1 MSHRKFEGKVEKIAE
16 AMNEANPTLRV
27 MALHALAYC
36 ERLFYLEEVE
46 EIRVADAAVYAGRRL
61 HEELASDEGEIVSL
75 VLESERLGL
84 RGKVDCLRRRDGC
97 LIPYEHK
104 RGRSAKS
111 DVGPQAWPSDRLQVC
126 AYTML
131 LEEHTGT
138 SIEEARVRYHAD
150 NTTVRV
156 SVDEQARTEVRTAVA
171 RARELS
177 ESVERP
183 PVTDNDR
190 LCLRCSLAPVCLPE
204 EERLAKDEDWEPV
217 RLFPPDRERQ
227 TIHVATQGVRIGRSG
242 ETLTITGADEQ
253 KQSFPVREVG
263 ELVIHGYAQISTQ
276 AIHLCASQE
285 VGVHWFTRGGR
296 YVSGLVSSASPVQR
310 RIRQYEALRD
320 PGLLFRLGRRLVIAR
335 VSGQLGFLL
344 RASRSKDRKALGIEG
359 AVQGLRNALRAISHA
374 EGIDSLRGHEGDAGR
389 HYFSGFPGLLR
400 DDLDDRLCFKR
411 RSRRPPRDPINALLS
426 FGYALLYR
434 DVLQAIMAVG
444 LEPAF
449 GFFHRPRSAAHPL
462 ALDLMELFRV
472 PLWDMPLV
480 ASVNRL
486 QWDVEEDFTHAGK
499 QVWLSDGG
507 RKKAIEV
514 YERRK
519 EDRWKHPVTGYSLS
533 YARLIELEVRLLEKE
548 WAGEPG
554 LFARMRLR

>member
-1 MSHRKFEGKVEKIAE
+1 MDTSTI
-16 AMNEANPTLRV
+16 RV

-46 EIRVADAAVYAGRRL
+46 EIRVADASVYAGRRL
-61 HEELASDEGEIVSL
+61 HEELVADEGELVSL
-75 VLESERLGL
+75 ALESETLGI
-84 RGKVDCLRRRDGC
+84 RGKVDCLRRRNGQ

-104 RGRSAKS
+104 RGRSAKG
-111 DVGPQAWPSDRLQVC
+111 DAGPQAWPSDRLQVC
-126 AYTML
+126 AYTLL
-131 LEEHTGT
+131 LEEHTDT
-138 SIEEARVRYHAD
+138 SIEEARIRYHAT

-156 SVDEQARTEVRTAVA
+156 PVDGIAREDVRKAVV

-177 ESVERP
+177 QSVERP
-183 PVTDNDR
+183 PVATNDR

-204 EERLAKDEDWEPV
+204 EERLAKDENWEPV
-217 RLFPPDRERQ
+217 RLFPQDRERQ
-227 TIHVATQGVRIGRSG
+227 TIHVTTHGARIGRSG
-242 ETLTITGADEQ
+242 ETLTITDTAGQ
-253 KQSFPVREVG
+253 KQVFPIREVG
-263 ELVIHGYAQISTQ
+263 EIVIHGYAQISTQ

-285 VGVHWFTRGGR
+285 IGVHWFTGGGR
-296 YVSGLVSSASPVQR
+296 YVSGLVAGASPVQR
-310 RIRQYEALRD
+310 RIRQFEALRD
-320 PGLLFRLGRRLVIAR
+320 PGLLFRLARRLVRAR
-335 VSGQLGFLL
+335 ASSQLGFLL
-344 RASRSKDRKALGIEG
+344 RASRGKDRKMLGIDD
-359 AVQGLRNALRAISHA
+359 ALQGLRNALRAASCA

-389 HYFSGFPGLLR
+389 HYFSGLPGLLR
-400 DDLDDRLCFKR
+400 NDLDERLHFNGR
-411 RSRRPPRDPINALLS
+411 NRRPPQDRINALLS

-462 ALDLMELFRV
+462 VLDLMEIFRV

-486 QWDVEEDFTHAGK
+486 QWDVEEDFIRAGK
-499 QVWLSDGG
+499 QVWLSDSG

-519 EDRWKHPVTGYSLS
+519 EDPWKHPVTGYSLS
-533 YARLIELEVRLLEKE
+533 YARLIELEARLLEKE

>member
-1 MSHRKFEGKVEKIAE
+1 MSTNANAE
-16 AMNEANPTLRV
+16 PTIRV

-61 HEELASDEGEIVSL
+61 HEELAADEGEMVSL
-75 VLESERLGL
+75 VLESETLGI
-84 RGKVDCLRRRDGC
+84 RGKVDCLRRRDGR

-104 RGRSAKS
+104 RGRSAKG
-111 DVGPQAWPSDRLQVC
+111 DDGPQAWPSDRLQVC
-126 AYTML
+126 AYTLL

-138 SIEEARVRYHAD
+138 PIEEARIRYHAN
-150 NTTVRV
+150 NTTVRIP
-156 SVDEQARTEVRTAVA
+156 VDETARADVRGAVA

-177 ESVERP
+177 RTVERP
-183 PVTDNDR
+183 PVAANDR

-217 RLFPPDRERQ
+217 RLFPQDRERQ
-227 TIHVATQGVRIGRSG
+227 TVHVTTHGTRIGKSG
-242 ETLTITGADEQ
+242 ETLTVTDTAGQ
-253 KQSFPVREVG
+253 KQAFPVREVG

-276 AIHLCASQE
+276 AIHLCAAQE
-285 VGVHWFTRGGR
+285 VGVHWFTGGGR
-296 YVSGLVSSASPVQR
+296 YVSGLASSTSPVQR
-310 RIRQYEALRD
+310 RIRQFEALRD

-335 VSGQLGFLL
+335 ASSQLGFLL
-344 RASRSKDRKALGIEG
+344 RASRGKDRKALGIDG
-359 AVQGLRNALRAISHA
+359 AVQGLRNALRAASYA
-374 EGIDSLRGHEGDAGR
+374 EGIASLRGHEGDAGR

-400 DDLDDRLCFKR
+400 DDLDERLRFSGR
-411 RSRRPPRDPINALLS
+411 NRRPPRDRINALLS

-449 GFFHRPRSAAHPL
+449 GFFHQPRSAAHPL

-486 QWDVEEDFTHAGK
+486 QWDAEEDFTQAGK
-499 QVWLSDGG
+499 QVWLSDTG

-519 EDRWKHPVTGYSLS
+519 EDRWKHPVTKYSLS
-533 YARLIELEVRLLEKE
+533 YARLIELEARLLEKE

>member
-1 MSHRKFEGKVEKIAE
+1 MSTDALT
-16 AMNEANPTLRV
+16 APTIRV

-61 HEELASDEGEIVSL
+61 HEELAADEGEMVSL
-75 VLESERLGL
+75 VLESDTLGI
-84 RGKVDCLRRRDGC
+84 RGKADCLRRRDGR

-104 RGRSAKS
+104 RGRSAKG
-111 DVGPQAWPSDRLQVC
+111 DDGPQAWPSDRLQVC
-126 AYTML
+126 AYTLL

-138 SIEEARVRYHAD
+138 AIEEARIRYHTNNA
-150 NTTVRV
+150 TVRV
-156 SVDEQARTEVRTAVA
+156 AVDETARADVRRAVA

-177 ESVERP
+177 RSVERP

-190 LCLRCSLAPVCLPE
+190 LCLRCSLASVCLPE
-204 EERLAKDEDWEPV
+204 EERLAKDEEWEPI
-217 RLFPPDRERQ
+217 RLFPQDRERQ
-227 TIHVATQGVRIGRSG
+227 TVHVTTHGARVGKSG
-242 ETLTITGADEQ
+242 ETLTVTDTTGQ
-253 KQSFPVREVG
+253 KQVFPIREVG
-263 ELVIHGYAQISTQ
+263 EVVIHGYAQVSTQ

-285 VGVHWFTRGGR
+285 VGVHWFTGGGR
-296 YVSGLVSSASPVQR
+296 YVSGLVSGASPVQR
-310 RIRQYEALRD
+310 RIRQFEALRE
-320 PGLLFRLGRRLVIAR
+320 PGLLFRLARRLVIAR
-335 VSGQLGFLL
+335 ASSQLGFLL
-344 RASRSKDRKALGIEG
+344 RASRGKDRKALGIEG
-359 AVQGLRNALRAISHA
+359 AIQGLRNALRAASYA
-374 EGIDSLRGHEGDAGR
+374 EGVDALRGHEGDAGR

-400 DDLDDRLCFKR
+400 DDLDERLRFGGR
-411 RSRRPPRDPINALLS
+411 NRRPPRDRINALLS

-434 DVLQAIMAVG
+434 DVLQATMSVG
-444 LEPAF
+444 LEPSF

-486 QWDVEEDFTHAGK
+486 QWDVEGDFTQAGK
-499 QVWLSDGG
+499 QVWLSDTG

-519 EDRWKHPVTGYSLS
+519 EDRWKHPVTKYSLS
-533 YARLIELEVRLLEKE
+533 YARLIELEARLLEKE

>member
-1 MSHRKFEGKVEKIAE
+1 
-16 AMNEANPTLRV
+16 

-61 HEELASDEGEIVSL
+61 HEELAADEGEIVSL
-75 VLESERLGL
+75 VLESETLGI
-84 RGKVDCLRRRDGC
+84 RGKVDCLRRRDGR

-104 RGRSAKS
+104 RGRSAKG
-111 DVGPQAWPSDRLQVC
+111 DDGPQAWPSDRLQVC
-126 AYTML
+126 AYTLL

-138 SIEEARVRYHAD
+138 TIEEARIRYHAN
-150 NTTVRV
+150 NTTVRIA
-156 SVDEQARTEVRTAVA
+156 VDEKARADVRRAVA

-177 ESVERP
+177 QSVERP

-204 EERLAKDEDWEPV
+204 EERLAKDEEWEPV
-217 RLFPPDRERQ
+217 RLFPQDRERQ
-227 TIHVATQGVRIGRSG
+227 TVHVTTHGARVGKSG
-242 ETLTITGADEQ
+242 ETLTVTDTAGQ
-253 KQSFPVREVG
+253 KQVFPVREVG
-263 ELVIHGYAQISTQ
+263 EIVIHGYAQVSTQ

-285 VGVHWFTRGGR
+285 VGVHWFTGGGR
-296 YVSGLVSSASPVQR
+296 YVSGLVSGASPVQR
-310 RIRQYEALRD
+310 RIRQFEALRE
-320 PGLLFRLGRRLVIAR
+320 PGLLFRLARRLVIAR
-335 VSGQLGFLL
+335 ASSQLGFLL
-344 RASRSKDRKALGIEG
+344 RASRGKDRKALGIEG
-359 AVQGLRNALRAISHA
+359 AIQGLRNALRAASYA
-374 EGIDSLRGHEGDAGR
+374 EGVDALRGHEGDAGR

-400 DDLDDRLCFKR
+400 SDLDERLRFSGR
-411 RSRRPPRDPINALLS
+411 NRRPPRDRINALLS

-472 PLWDMPLV
+472 PLWDMSLV

-486 QWDVEEDFTHAGK
+486 QWDVEEDFTQAGK
-499 QVWLSDGG
+499 QVWLSDTG

-519 EDRWKHPVTGYSLS
+519 EDRWKHPVTKYSLS
-533 YARLIELEVRLLEKE
+533 YARLIELEARLLEKE

>member
-1 MSHRKFEGKVEKIAE
+1 MDTA
-16 AMNEANPTLRV
+16 PTIRV

-46 EIRVADAAVYAGRRL
+46 EIRIADAAVYAGRRL
-61 HEELASDEGEIVSL
+61 HEELAADEGEIVSL
-75 VLESERLGL
+75 ILESATLGI
-84 RGKVDCLRRRDGC
+84 RGKADCLRRRDGH

-104 RGRSAKS
+104 RGRAAKGE
-111 DVGPQAWPSDRLQVC
+111 DGPQAWPSDRLQVC
-126 AYTML
+126 AYALL
-131 LEEHTGT
+131 LEEHTST
-138 SIEEARVRYHAD
+138 PIEEARIRYHAD

-156 SVDEQARTEVRTAVA
+156 PIDAAAREDVHKAVA

-177 ESVERP
+177 QSVQRP
-183 PVTDNDR
+183 PVTENER

-204 EERLAKDEDWEPV
+204 EERLAKNKKWEPV
-217 RLFPPDRERQ
+217 RLFPQDRERQ
-227 TIHVATQGVRIGRSG
+227 TVHVTTQGARISRAG
-242 ETLTITGADEQ
+242 ERLTVTDTDGH
-253 KQSFPVREVG
+253 KQAFPIREVG
-263 ELVIHGYAQISTQ
+263 EVVVHGYAQVTTQ

-285 VGVHWFTRGGR
+285 VGIHWITTGGR
-296 YVSGLVSSASPVQR
+296 YIGGLAASTGPVQR
-310 RIRQYEALRD
+310 RIRQFEALRD
-320 PGLLFRLGRRLVIAR
+320 PGLAFRLARRLAIAR
-335 VSGQLGFLL
+335 ASSQLGFLL
-344 RASRSKDRKALGIEG
+344 RASRGKERPSQTDE
-359 AVQGLRNALRAISHA
+359 AVQGIRNALRAASYA

-389 HYFSGFPGLLR
+389 HYFSGLPTLLR
-400 DDLDDRLCFKR
+400 EDLDERLRFDGR
-411 RSRRPPRDPINALLS
+411 NRRPPQDRFNALLS

-486 QWDVEEDFTHAGK
+486 QWDADEDFTCAGK
-499 QVWLSDGG
+499 QVWLSDSG
-507 RKKAIEV
+507 RKKAIAV

-519 EDRWKHPVTGYSLS
+519 EDRWKHPVTDYSLS
-533 YARLIELEVRLLEKE
+533 YARLVELEARLLEKE
-548 WAGEPG
+548 WTGEPG

>member
-1 MSHRKFEGKVEKIAE
+1 MSTDALTE
-16 AMNEANPTLRV
+16 PTLRV

-61 HEELASDEGEIVSL
+61 HEELAADEGEMVSL
-75 VLESERLGL
+75 VLESATLGI
-84 RGKVDCLRRRDGC
+84 RGKADCLRRRDGR

-104 RGRSAKS
+104 RGRSAKGH
-111 DVGPQAWPSDRLQVC
+111 DGPQAWPSDRLQVC
-126 AYTML
+126 AYTLL

-138 SIEEARVRYHAD
+138 SIEEARIRYHA
-150 NTTVRV
+150 NNATVRV
-156 SVDEQARTEVRTAVA
+156 AVDETARADVRSAIA
-171 RARELS
+171 RARALS
-177 ESVERP
+177 QSVERP
-183 PVTDNDR
+183 PVTENDR

-204 EERLAKDEDWEPV
+204 EERLARDEDWEPV
-217 RLFPPDRERQ
+217 RLFPQDRERQ
-227 TIHVATQGVRIGRSG
+227 TVHVITQGARVGKYG
-242 ETLTITGADEQ
+242 ETLTVTDTAGQ
-253 KQSFPVREVG
+253 KQVFPIREVG
-263 ELVIHGYAQISTQ
+263 EVIIHGYVQISTQ

-285 VGVHWFTRGGR
+285 VGVHWFTGGGR
-296 YVSGLVSSASPVQR
+296 YVSGLVSSTSPVQR
-310 RIRQYEALRD
+310 RIRQFEALRE
-320 PGLLFRLGRRLVIAR
+320 PGFLFRLARRLVLAR
-335 VSGQLGFLL
+335 ASSQLGFLL
-344 RASRSKDRKALGIEG
+344 RASRGKDRKALGIEG
-359 AVQGLRNALRAISHA
+359 AIQGLRNALRAASYA
-374 EGIDSLRGHEGDAGR
+374 EGVDALRGHEGDAGR

-400 DDLDDRLCFKR
+400 GDLDERLRFNGR
-411 RSRRPPRDPINALLS
+411 NRRPPRDRINALLS

-434 DVLQAIMAVG
+434 DVLQAIMSVG

-486 QWDVEEDFTHAGK
+486 QWDAEEDFTQAGK
-499 QVWLSDGG
+499 QVWLSDAG
-507 RKKAIEV
+507 RTKAIEV

-519 EDRWKHPVTGYSLS
+519 EDRWKHPVTKYALS
-533 YARLIELEVRLLEKE
+533 YARLIELEARLLEKE

>member
-1 MSHRKFEGKVEKIAE
+1 
-16 AMNEANPTLRV
+16 MNEAAPTIRV

-61 HEELASDEGEIVSL
+61 HEELAADEGEIVSL
-75 VLESERLGL
+75 VLESETLGI
-84 RGKVDCLRRRDGC
+84 RGKADCLRRRDGR

-104 RGRSAKS
+104 RGRSAKG
-111 DVGPQAWPSDRLQVC
+111 DDGPQAWPSDRLQVC
-126 AYTML
+126 AYTLL

-138 SIEEARVRYHAD
+138 TIEEARIRYHA
-150 NTTVRV
+150 NNATVRV
-156 SVDEQARTEVRTAVA
+156 AVDETARADVRRAVA
-171 RARELS
+171 RARALS
-177 ESVERP
+177 QSVERP

-204 EERLAKDEDWEPV
+204 EERLAKDEEWEPV
-217 RLFPPDRERQ
+217 RLFPQDRERQ
-227 TIHVATQGVRIGRSG
+227 TVHVTTHGARVGKSG
-242 ETLTITGADEQ
+242 ETLTVTDTAGQ
-253 KQSFPVREVG
+253 KQAFPIREVG
-263 ELVIHGYAQISTQ
+263 EVVIHGYAQVSTQ

-285 VGVHWFTRGGR
+285 VGVHWFTGGGR
-296 YVSGLVSSASPVQR
+296 YVSGLVSGASPVQR
-310 RIRQYEALRD
+310 RIRQFEALRE
-320 PGLLFRLGRRLVIAR
+320 PGLLFRLARRLVIAR
-335 VSGQLGFLL
+335 ASSQLGFLL
-344 RASRSKDRKALGIEG
+344 RASRGKDRKALGIEG
-359 AVQGLRNALRAISHA
+359 TIQGLRNALRAASYA
-374 EGIDSLRGHEGDAGR
+374 EGVDALRGHEGDAGR

-400 DDLDDRLCFKR
+400 DDLDERLRFGGR
-411 RSRRPPRDPINALLS
+411 NRRPPRDRINALLS

-434 DVLQAIMAVG
+434 DVLQAIMSVG

-486 QWDVEEDFTHAGK
+486 QWDVEEDFTQAGK
-499 QVWLSDGG
+499 QVWLSDTG

-519 EDRWKHPVTGYSLS
+519 EDRWKHPVTKYSLS
-533 YARLIELEVRLLEKE
+533 YARLIELEARLLEKE

>member
-1 MSHRKFEGKVEKIAE
+1 MSTETSSDPLI
-16 AMNEANPTLRV
+16 RV

-46 EIRVADAAVYAGRRL
+46 EIRIADEAVYAGRRL
-61 HEELASDEGEIVSL
+61 HEELAADEGEIVSL
-75 VLESERLGL
+75 VLESATLGI
-84 RGKVDCLRRRDGC
+84 RGKTDCLRRRDGR

-104 RGRSAKS
+104 RGRSAKGE
-111 DVGPQAWPSDRLQVC
+111 DGPQAWPSDRLQVC
-126 AYTML
+126 AYTLL
-131 LEEHTGT
+131 LEEHTGVP
-138 SIEEARVRYHAD
+138 IEEARIRYHAD

-156 SVDEQARTEVRTAVA
+156 PVDAAAREEVRKAVA

-177 ESVERP
+177 QSVERP
-183 PVTDNDR
+183 PVTENDR

-204 EERLAKDEDWEPV
+204 EERLAKNDNWEPV
-217 RLFPPDRERQ
+217 RLFPQDRERQ
-227 TIHVATQGVRIGRSG
+227 TVHVTTHGARIGKAG
-242 ETLTITGADEQ
+242 ETLTVTDTDGH
-253 KQSFPVREVG
+253 KQVFPIREVG
-263 ELVIHGYAQISTQ
+263 EVVVHGYAQVTTQ

-285 VGVHWFTRGGR
+285 VGLHWITGGGR
-296 YVSGLVSSASPVQR
+296 YIGGLAAGASPVQR
-310 RIRQYEALRD
+310 RIRQFEALRD
-320 PGLLFRLGRRLVIAR
+320 PGLAFRLARRLAIAR
-335 VSGQLGFLL
+335 ASSQLGFLL
-344 RASRSKDRKALGIEG
+344 RASRGKERAASGIEE
-359 AVQGLRNALRAISHA
+359 AVQGIRHALRAASYA

-389 HYFSGFPGLLR
+389 HYFSGLPALLR
-400 DDLDDRLCFKR
+400 DDLDERFR
-411 RSRRPPRDPINALLS
+411 FAGRNRRPPQDRINALLS

-486 QWDVEEDFTHAGK
+486 QWGADADFTCAGK
-499 QVWLSDGG
+499 QVWLSDSG

-533 YARLIELEVRLLEKE
+533 YARLIELEARLLEKE

>member
-1 MSHRKFEGKVEKIAE
+1 MDASPI
-16 AMNEANPTLRV
+16 RV

-46 EIRVADAAVYAGRRL
+46 EIRVADASVYAGRRL
-61 HEELASDEGEIVSL
+61 HEELVADEGELVSL
-75 VLESERLGL
+75 ALESETLGI
-84 RGKVDCLRRRDGC
+84 RGKVDCLRRRNGQ

-104 RGRSAKS
+104 RGRSAKG
-111 DVGPQAWPSDRLQVC
+111 DAGPQAWPSDRLQVC
-126 AYTML
+126 AYTLL
-131 LEEHTGT
+131 LEEHTDT
-138 SIEEARVRYHAD
+138 SIEEARIRYHAT

-156 SVDEQARTEVRTAVA
+156 PVDEKAREDVRKAVV

-177 ESVERP
+177 QSVERP
-183 PVTDNDR
+183 PVATNDR

-204 EERLAKDEDWEPV
+204 EERLARDENWEPV
-217 RLFPPDRERQ
+217 RLFPQDQERQ
-227 TIHVATQGVRIGRSG
+227 TIHVTTHGARVGKSG
-242 ETLTITGADEQ
+242 ETLTVTDTAGQ
-253 KQSFPVREVG
+253 KQVFPIREIG
-263 ELVIHGYAQISTQ
+263 EVVIHGYAQISTQ

-285 VGVHWFTRGGR
+285 VGVHWFTGGGR
-296 YVSGLVSSASPVQR
+296 YVSGLVAGTSPVQR
-310 RIRQYEALRD
+310 RIRQFEALRD
-320 PGLLFRLGRRLVIAR
+320 PGLLFRLARRLVLAR
-335 VSGQLGFLL
+335 VSSQLGFLL
-344 RASRSKDRKALGIEG
+344 RASRGKDRKMLGIDN
-359 AVQGLRNALRAISHA
+359 AVQGLRNALRAASCA

-389 HYFSGFPGLLR
+389 HYFSGLPGLLR
-400 DDLDDRLCFKR
+400 NGLDERMCFNGR
-411 RSRRPPRDPINALLS
+411 NRRPPQDRINALLS

-434 DVLQAIMAVG
+434 DALQAIMAVG

-462 ALDLMELFRV
+462 VLDLMEVFRV

-486 QWDVEEDFTHAGK
+486 QWDVEEDFVQTGK
-499 QVWLSDGG
+499 QVWLSDSG

-519 EDRWKHPVTGYSLS
+519 EDQWKHPVTGYSLS
-533 YARLIELEVRLLEKE
+533 YARLIELEARLLEKE

>member
-1 MSHRKFEGKVEKIAE
+1 MEPTP
-16 AMNEANPTLRV
+16 PTLRV

-61 HEELASDEGEIVSL
+61 HEELAADEGEIVSL
-75 VLESERLGL
+75 VLESEALGI
-84 RGKVDCLRRRDGC
+84 RGKADCLRRRDGR

-104 RGRSAKS
+104 RGRSAKG
-111 DVGPQAWPSDRLQVC
+111 DDGPQAWPSDRLQVC
-126 AYTML
+126 AYTLL

-138 SIEEARVRYHAD
+138 AIEEARIRYHAN

-156 SVDEQARTEVRTAVA
+156 AVDGTARADVQAAIA

-177 ESVERP
+177 RSVERP

-204 EERLAKDEDWEPV
+204 EERLAKDEEWEPV
-217 RLFPPDRERQ
+217 RLFPQDRERQ
-227 TIHVATQGVRIGRSG
+227 TVHVTTHGARVGKSG
-242 ETLTITGADEQ
+242 ETLTVTDTAGQ
-253 KQSFPVREVG
+253 KQAFPIREVG
-263 ELVIHGYAQISTQ
+263 ELVIHGYAQVSTQ

-285 VGVHWFTRGGR
+285 VGVHWFTGGGR
-296 YVSGLVSSASPVQR
+296 YVSGLVSGASPVQR
-310 RIRQYEALRD
+310 RIRQFEALRE
-320 PGLLFRLGRRLVIAR
+320 PGLLFRLARRLVIAR
-335 VSGQLGFLL
+335 ASSQLGFLL
-344 RASRSKDRKALGIEG
+344 RASRGKDRKALGIEG
-359 AVQGLRNALRAISHA
+359 AIQGLRNALRAASYA
-374 EGIDSLRGHEGDAGR
+374 EGVDALRGHEGDAGR

-400 DDLDDRLCFKR
+400 DDLDERLRFGGR
-411 RSRRPPRDPINALLS
+411 NRRPPRDPMNALLS

-434 DVLQAIMAVG
+434 DVLQAVMSVG

-486 QWDVEEDFTHAGK
+486 QWDAEEDFTQAGK
-499 QVWLSDGG
+499 QVWLSDTG

-519 EDRWKHPVTGYSLS
+519 EDRWKHPVTKYSLS
-533 YARLIELEVRLLEKE
+533 YARLIELEARLLEKE

>member
-1 MSHRKFEGKVEKIAE
+1 MSIDAFTV
-16 AMNEANPTLRV
+16 PTIRV

-61 HEELASDEGEIVSL
+61 HEELAADEGEVVSL
-75 VLESERLGL
+75 VLESETLGV
-84 RGKVDCLRRRDGC
+84 RGKADCLRRRDGR

-104 RGRSAKS
+104 RGRSAKG
-111 DVGPQAWPSDRLQVC
+111 DDGPQAWPSDRLQVC
-126 AYTML
+126 AYTLL

-138 SIEEARVRYHAD
+138 VIEEARIRYHA
-150 NTTVRV
+150 NNATVRV
-156 SVDEQARTEVRTAVA
+156 VVDETARADVRDAIA

-177 ESVERP
+177 QSVKRP

-204 EERLAKDEDWEPV
+204 EERLAKDEEWEPV
-217 RLFPPDRERQ
+217 RLFPQDRERQ
-227 TIHVATQGVRIGRSG
+227 TVHVTTHGARVGRSG
-242 ETLTITGADEQ
+242 ETLTVIDTTGQ
-253 KQSFPVREVG
+253 KQVFPIREVG
-263 ELVIHGYAQISTQ
+263 EVVIHGYVQVSTQ

-285 VGVHWFTRGGR
+285 VGVHWFTGGGR
-296 YVSGLVSSASPVQR
+296 YVSGLVSGASPVQR
-310 RIRQYEALRD
+310 RIRQFEALRE
-320 PGLLFRLGRRLVIAR
+320 PGLLFRLARRLVIAR
-335 VSGQLGFLL
+335 ASSQLGFLL
-344 RASRSKDRKALGIEG
+344 RASRGKDRKALGIEG
-359 AVQGLRNALRAISHA
+359 AIQGLRNALRAASYA
-374 EGIDSLRGHEGDAGR
+374 EGVDALRGHEGEAGR

-400 DDLDDRLCFKR
+400 DDLDERLCFDGR
-411 RSRRPPRDPINALLS
+411 NRRPPRDRVNALLS

-434 DVLQAIMAVG
+434 DVLQAIMSVG

-480 ASVNRL
+480 ASINRL
-486 QWDVEEDFTHAGK
+486 QWDAEEDFTQAGK
-499 QVWLSDGG
+499 QVWLSDAG

-519 EDRWKHPVTGYSLS
+519 EDRWKHPVTRYSLS
-533 YARLIELEVRLLEKE
+533 YARLIELEARLLEKE

>member
-1 MSHRKFEGKVEKIAE
+1 MSTDAL
-16 AMNEANPTLRV
+16 AAPTIRV

-61 HEELASDEGEIVSL
+61 HEELAADEGELVSL
-75 VLESERLGL
+75 VLESETLGI
-84 RGKVDCLRRRDGC
+84 RGKVDCLRRRDGR

-104 RGRSAKS
+104 RGRSAKG
-111 DVGPQAWPSDRLQVC
+111 DDGPQAWPSDRLQVC
-126 AYTML
+126 AYTLL

-138 SIEEARVRYHAD
+138 AIEEARIRYHA
-150 NTTVRV
+150 NNATVRV
-156 SVDEQARTEVRTAVA
+156 AVDETARADVRVAVA
-171 RARELS
+171 RARALS
-177 ESVERP
+177 QSVERP

-204 EERLAKDEDWEPV
+204 EERLAKDEEWEPV
-217 RLFPPDRERQ
+217 RLFPQDRERQ
-227 TIHVATQGVRIGRSG
+227 TVHVTTHGARVGKSG
-242 ETLTITGADEQ
+242 ETLTVTDTAGQ
-253 KQSFPVREVG
+253 KQAFPIREVG
-263 ELVIHGYAQISTQ
+263 EVVIHGYAQVSTQ

-285 VGVHWFTRGGR
+285 VGVHWFTGGGR
-296 YVSGLVSSASPVQR
+296 YVSGLVSGASPVQR
-310 RIRQYEALRD
+310 RIRQFEALRA
-320 PGLLFRLGRRLVIAR
+320 PGLLFRLARRLVIAR
-335 VSGQLGFLL
+335 ASSQLGFLL
-344 RASRSKDRKALGIEG
+344 RASRGKDRKALGIEG
-359 AVQGLRNALRAISHA
+359 AIQGLRNALRAASYA
-374 EGIDSLRGHEGDAGR
+374 EGVDALRGHEGDAGR

-400 DDLDDRLCFKR
+400 DDLDERLRFGGR
-411 RSRRPPRDPINALLS
+411 NRRPPRDRINALLS

-434 DVLQAIMAVG
+434 DVLQAIMSVG

-486 QWDVEEDFTHAGK
+486 QWDVEEDFTQAGK
-499 QVWLSDGG
+499 QVWLSDTG

-519 EDRWKHPVTGYSLS
+519 EDRWKHPVTKYSLS
-533 YARLIELEVRLLEKE
+533 YARLIELEARLLEKE

>member
-1 MSHRKFEGKVEKIAE
+1 MSTNTSAD
-16 AMNEANPTLRV
+16 PTIRV

-61 HEELASDEGEIVSL
+61 HEELAADEGEIVSL
-75 VLESERLGL
+75 VLESETFGI
-84 RGKVDCLRRRDGC
+84 RGKVDCLRRRDGQ

-104 RGRSAKS
+104 RGRSAKG
-111 DVGPQAWPSDRLQVC
+111 DAGPQAWPSDRLQVS
-126 AYTML
+126 AYTLL

-138 SIEEARVRYHAD
+138 PIKEARIRYHAN
-150 NTTVRV
+150 NTTVRIP
-156 SVDEQARTEVRTAVA
+156 VDEKAREDVRKAVA
-171 RARELS
+171 RARELNQ
-177 ESVERP
+177 SVERP
-183 PVTDNDR
+183 PVAANDR

-204 EERLAKDEDWEPV
+204 EERLAKDDEWEPV
-217 RLFPPDRERQ
+217 RLFPQDRERQ
-227 TIHVATQGVRIGRSG
+227 TIHVTTHGTRIGKSG
-242 ETLTITGADEQ
+242 ETLTITDTAGQ
-253 KQSFPVREVG
+253 KQAFPIREVG
-263 ELVIHGYAQISTQ
+263 EVVIHGYAQVSTQ

-285 VGVHWFTRGGR
+285 VGVHWFTGGGR

-310 RIRQYEALRD
+310 RIRQFEAFRD
-320 PGLLFRLGRRLVIAR
+320 AGLLFRLVRRLVIAR
-335 VSGQLGFLL
+335 ASSQLGFLL
-344 RASRSKDRKALGIEG
+344 RASRGKDRKALGIDD
-359 AVQGLRNALRAISHA
+359 AIQGIRNALRAASYA

-400 DDLDDRLCFKR
+400 NDLDERLYFNGR
-411 RSRRPPRDPINALLS
+411 NRRPPRDRINALLS

-472 PLWDMPLV
+472 PLWDMPLI

-486 QWDVEEDFTHAGK
+486 QWDAAEDFTCAGK
-499 QVWLSDGG
+499 QVWLSDAG

-533 YARLIELEVRLLEKE
+533 YARLIELEARLLEKE

>member
-1 MSHRKFEGKVEKIAE
+1 MSNDTGLE
-16 AMNEANPTLRV
+16 PTIRV

-61 HEELASDEGEIVSL
+61 HEKLAADEGELVSL
-75 VLESERLGL
+75 VLESETLGI
-84 RGKVDCLRRRDGC
+84 RGKVDCLRRRDGQ

-104 RGRSAKS
+104 RGRSAKGDNGS
-111 DVGPQAWPSDRLQVC
+111 QAWPSDRLQVC
-126 AYTML
+126 AYTLL
-131 LEEHTGT
+131 LEEHTGAP
-138 SIEEARVRYHAD
+138 IAEARIRYHAN

-156 SVDEQARTEVRTAVA
+156 PVDEKARADVRKAIA
-171 RARELS
+171 RARELNQT
-177 ESVERP
+177 VERP
-183 PVTDNDR
+183 PVAENDW

-204 EERLAKDEDWEPV
+204 EERLAKDEDWKPV
-217 RLFPPDRERQ
+217 RLFPQDRERR
-227 TIHVATQGVRIGRSG
+227 TVHVTTQGARVGRSG
-242 ETLTITGADEQ
+242 ETLTVTDTAGQ
-253 KQSFPVREVG
+253 KQVFPVREVG
-263 ELVIHGYAQISTQ
+263 EVVIHGYAQVSTQ

-285 VGVHWFTRGGR
+285 VGIHWFTRGGR

-310 RIRQYEALRD
+310 RVRQFEALRD
-320 PGLLFRLGRRLVIAR
+320 PGLIFRLSRRLMIAR
-335 VSGQLGFLL
+335 ASSQLGFLL
-344 RASRSKDRKALGIEG
+344 RASRGKDRKALGIED
-359 AVQGLRNALRAISHA
+359 AVQGLRNSLRAANYA
-374 EGIDSLRGHEGDAGR
+374 EGLDSLRGHEGDAGR

-400 DDLDDRLCFKR
+400 VDLDDRLRFNG
-411 RSRRPPRDPINALLS
+411 RSRRPPRDRINALLS

-434 DVLQAIMAVG
+434 DVLQAMLAVG

-449 GFFHRPRSAAHPL
+449 GFFHQPRSAAHPL
-462 ALDLMELFRV
+462 VLDLMELFRV

-486 QWDVEEDFTHAGK
+486 QWDVNGDFTQAGK
-499 QVWLSDGG
+499 QVWLSDAG

-533 YARLIELEVRLLEKE
+533 YARLVELEVRLLEKE

>member
-1 MSHRKFEGKVEKIAE
+1 MSMNVTAE
-16 AMNEANPTLRV
+16 PTIRV

-61 HEELASDEGEIVSL
+61 HEELAADEGEIVSL
-75 VLESERLGL
+75 VLESETLGI
-84 RGKVDCLRRRDGC
+84 RGKVDCLRRRDGQ
-97 LIPYEHK
+97 LILYEHK
-104 RGRSAKS
+104 RGRSAKG
-111 DVGPQAWPSDRLQVC
+111 DAGPQAWPSDRLQVS
-126 AYTML
+126 AYTLL

-138 SIEEARVRYHAD
+138 PIKEARIRYHAN

-156 SVDEQARTEVRTAVA
+156 PVDEKARDDVRTAVA
-171 RARELS
+171 RARELNQ
-177 ESVERP
+177 SVERP
-183 PVTDNDR
+183 PVAANDR

-204 EERLAKDEDWEPV
+204 EERLAKDDEWEPV
-217 RLFPPDRERQ
+217 RLFPQDRERQ
-227 TIHVATQGVRIGRSG
+227 TIHVTTHGTRIGKSG
-242 ETLTITGADEQ
+242 ETLTITDTAGQ
-253 KQSFPVREVG
+253 KQAFPIREVG
-263 ELVIHGYAQISTQ
+263 EVVIHGYAQVSTQ

-285 VGVHWFTRGGR
+285 VGVHWFTGGGR

-310 RIRQYEALRD
+310 RIRQFEAFRD
-320 PGLLFRLGRRLVIAR
+320 AGLLFRLVRRLVIAR
-335 VSGQLGFLL
+335 ASSQLGFLL
-344 RASRSKDRKALGIEG
+344 RASRGKDRKALGIDD
-359 AVQGLRNALRAISHA
+359 AIQGIRNALRAASYA

-400 DDLDDRLCFKR
+400 NDLDERLYFNGR
-411 RSRRPPRDPINALLS
+411 NRRPPRDRINALLS

-472 PLWDMPLV
+472 TLWDMPLI

-486 QWDVEEDFTHAGK
+486 QWDAAEDFTCAGK
-499 QVWLSDGG
+499 QVWLSDAG

-533 YARLIELEVRLLEKE
+533 YARLIELEARLLEKE